1 MSDLA
6 KSLSVT
12 TAAMTGIVDRL
23 VREGYLR
30 RESDPKDRRII
41 KIRLTAKGERAV
53 TQILEKKKQMIIKM
67 FGMISQGEREEYLRI
82 LTHIRDHLK
91 D

>member
-1 MSDLA
+1 M
-6 KSLSVT
+6 
-12 TAAMTGIVDRL
+12 AMTGIVDRL